1 MQRLK
6 TLFGDKRQ
14 APAGQSSSASASIVP
29 KESDPVSSAPVEILH
44 QPCGQACWLKQFLA
58 YPTAPNEAITV
69 SSGSSPASDEQRRI
83 INEQLYRPIHAY
95 QTRLIKLLPGTVTD
109 LVECELVPADLIALP
124 GLGLSDTGD
133 MVPYDC
139 LSYSWGYPVFSHRV
153 LCNGFEVPVIASLY
167 DALRHLR
174 LADHHRYLWIDA
186 FCINQFDAAEKSK
199 QVRNM
204 LLVYQKCESV
214 RAWLGMPENQDGMV
228 MRYIHKIAKSDTPVT
243 NDAGK
248 FHDDDCTRRYAQ
260 VCDDLHHFF
269 SKNWWS
275 RTWVRQEVFASKTL
289 SLHCGPDAYDYGVF
303 IRGIDV
309 WQQFEPQEHSE
320 SSLHPQPLP
329 NQDCFEAMRQSR
341 IAIKRWLRA
350 GLKLSAPVRRVVDT
364 GAWMDGLLAG
374 IRFGTTDL
382 RDKVYGIV
390 GMLEER
396 SRILDLDA
404 PHSEE
409 PHRETFLSRIDY
421 SKSQSVVYQE
431 IVKFMVNRDRNLL
444 PLCVFCDRTR
454 AEDQTPSWLLPLKQD
469 ARSWYI
475 ASHVTAPASYPGAGD
490 INQTEEMINYFAMG
504 YYGQACQISP
514 EADDRLRCSGYR
526 IGTLRSTT
534 NPSQLQGHKRL
545 HVPVGK
551 TLATSPPL
559 PHRAGFHHFIKS
571 YEELEQEACYQHAT
585 IDGCSEGIITAAAE
599 QAEQPQTQGKPS
611 AADLAALVSQAAR
624 AGDEVLLLH
633 GCPLPVVVRR
643 EDSADSE
650 YRFLGPAC
658 WIWDTSGL
666 QAANAN
672 APGYTETA
680 LMHQHARKCL
690 DEEDFNLL

>member
-1 MQRLK
+1 MQKLR
-6 TLFGDKRQ
+6 TLFGDK
-14 APAGQSSSASASIVP
+14 GQVPTGRSSNASATVEP
-29 KESDPVSSAPVEILH
+29 KESDPVSTVPIAVSR

-58 YPTAPNEAITV
+58 YPAAPDEAITL
-69 SSGSSPASDEQRRI
+69 SSAVSPASDEQRRT
-83 INEQLYRPIHAY
+83 INEQLYKPIHAY

-124 GLGLSDTGD
+124 GLGLSETGD
-133 MVPYDC
+133 MVSYDC

-153 LCNGFEVPVIASLY
+153 LCNGIEVPVIASLY

-174 LADHHRYLWIDA
+174 LADRPRYLWIDA

-214 RAWLGMPENQDGMV
+214 RAWLGMPENDDRMAL
-228 MRYIHKIAKSDTPVT
+228 RYLHKLRYSDTPVT

-248 FHDDDCTRRYAQ
+248 FHDDECARRYAQ
-260 VCDDLHHFF
+260 VCDDLDHFF
-269 SKNWWS
+269 SKQWWS
-275 RTWVRQEVFASKTL
+275 RTWIRQEVFASKTL
-289 SLHCGPDAYDYGVF
+289 TLHSGPDSYDYGVF
-303 IRGIDV
+303 GRGIDV
-309 WQQFEPQEHSE
+309 WQQFQPQQHPE
-320 SSLHPQPLP
+320 SSLRVKHLP
-329 NQDCFEAMRQSR
+329 NQDCFESMRQSR

-364 GAWMDGLLAG
+364 GAWMESLLAG

-396 SRILDLDA
+396 SRVLDLDA

-431 IVKFMVNRDRNLL
+431 IVKFMINRDRNLL

-454 AEDQTPSWLLPLKQD
+454 VEDQMPSWLLPLKQD

-514 EADDRLRCSGYR
+514 EADDRLLCSGFR
-526 IGTLRSTT
+526 IGTLRSAT
-534 NPSQLQGHKRL
+534 NQSQIPSNKGPQ
-545 HVPVGK
+545 VSVGK

-559 PHRAGFHHFIKS
+559 PDRAGFHHFIKS

-585 IDGCSEGIITAAAE
+585 IDWHDGSLVAAAAE
-599 QAEQPQTQGKPS
+599 LEQSKTQGKSS
-611 AADLAALVSQAAR
+611 APDCAILVSQAAR
-624 AGDEVLLLH
+624 AEDEVLLLR

-643 EDSADSE
+643 EDRADPQ

-658 WIWDTSGL
+658 WIWDTSGPG
-666 QAANAN
+666 AANVN

-680 LMHQHARKCL
+680 LMHQHAQKCL
-690 DEEDFNLL
+690 HEEDFYLL